1 MKKESSAQQQAPMQQ
16 DQHLQGLRDLLDLP
30 LNTLQHDVLFFTL
43 ADKYPVIARR
53 VDTRYLSLVCEIAR
67 LDALTAANWQALLT
81 RLSAGYDYAFPASL
95 LTTDGKLALLWRCDA
110 DVAVDQ
116 WLRWAED
123 ALTFAFDLQARLNAN
138 AL

>member
-1 MKKESSAQQQAPMQQ
+1 MKKEPGAQPQAHTQQ
-16 DQHLQGLRDLLDLP
+16 DKHLQRLRDLLDLP
-30 LNTLQHDVLFFTL
+30 LNTLQHDVLFFTM
-43 ADKYPVIARR
+43 ADKYPVIVRR

-67 LDALTAANWQALLT
+67 LDALTAANWEALLT
-81 RLSAGYDYAFPASL
+81 RLSAAYDYAFPVSP

-110 DVAVDQ
+110 DVPVDQ